1 MKTHAV
7 AAGGRLRLLAVLWMM
22 PAVAMA
28 VPRPTVEGPVTGGL
42 GSPVLVKTTFDL
54 ADVGYSVAEYFISG
68 TASAYLP
75 VDPLTP
81 DGHWTVAPAASAPYK
96 TRILV
101 YRPARPGR
109 FNGTVVVEWLNVTAG
124 IDIGVEWVNTHV
136 ELIREGFAWVGVSA
150 QIAGVEGG
158 GLVIPGGAP
167 PMPLKTADPERY
179 GSLSHPGD
187 SFSYDIF
194 SQAGEAVRH
203 PDGVALFGGR
213 PVRAVIAVGESQS
226 AYRLENYINAIQPL
240 TRTFDGFLVH
250 SRGSFGVFLS
260 ERPQPVVPVPSS
272 ILRTDLDAPVLMV
285 ETETDLVNALFGLLF
300 LPVRQDDTDRV
311 RTWEVAGTS
320 HVDAYLNGAGLADL
334 GDSPGVGNLVVT
346 TATPFGNCTAPINA
360 GPQHFVLNAA
370 MRALDRW
377 VRRGVAP
384 PVAPRLEAVTSPAIA
399 IVRNQHG
406 NALGGVRTPQVDV
419 PIATLS
425 GEGQAGGPFACGLD
439 GTTVPFSAQT
449 LRALYPTHAAF
460 ATAFRAATT
469 AAERAGFLVRRD
481 ARLLRRWA
489 AGSTIGR

>member
-7 AAGGRLRLLAVLWMM
+7 ATCTRLGLAAVLWML
-22 PAVAMA
+22 PAVAIA

-42 GSPVLVKTTFDL
+42 GSPVLVTTTFDL
-54 ADVGYSVAEYFISG
+54 ADVGYLMAEFFISG
-68 TASAYLP
+68 TASSYLP
-75 VDPLTP
+75 VGPLTP
-81 DGHWTVAPAASAPYK
+81 DGRWTVAAAASAPYK

-101 YRPARPGR
+101 YRPARAGK

-124 IDIGVEWVNTHV
+124 IDVGIEWVNTHV

-167 PMPLKTADPERY
+167 SPLKKADPERY

-194 SQAGEAVRH
+194 SQAAEAVRH
-203 PDGVALFGGR
+203 HEGADLFGGR
-213 PVRAVIAVGESQS
+213 PVRAVIAVGDSQS

-240 TRTFDGFLVH
+240 THTFDGFLVH

-260 ERPQPVVPVPSS
+260 ESPQPAVPVPSS

-285 ETETDLVNALFGLLF
+285 ETETDLVNATFGLLF
-300 LPVRQDDTDRV
+300 LPVRQADTDRV

-320 HVDAYLNGAGLADL
+320 HIDAYLNGAGLSDL

-360 GPQHFVLNAA
+360 GPQHFVLHGA
-370 MRALDRW
+370 MHALDRW
-377 VRRGVAP
+377 VRRGIAP

-399 IVRNQHG
+399 IVRDQHG

-425 GEGQAGGPFACGLD
+425 GQGQVGGPFACGLD
-439 GTTVPFSAQT
+439 GTTIPFGPET

-460 ATAFRAATT
+460 TTAFRAATT
-469 AAERAGFLVRRD
+469 AAERAGFLVQRD

-489 AGSTIGR
+489 ARSAIGR